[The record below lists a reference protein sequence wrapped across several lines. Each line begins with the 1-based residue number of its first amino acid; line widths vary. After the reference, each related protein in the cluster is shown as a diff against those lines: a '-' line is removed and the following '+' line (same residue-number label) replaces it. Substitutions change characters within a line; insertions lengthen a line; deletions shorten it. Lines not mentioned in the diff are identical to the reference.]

1 MVDDSNLRACESYK
15 KCGDYRNAAD
25 ILYKNE
31 KYREC
36 IAVMKEYEKER
47 SVSRKRLQPPRST
60 LSIERIVKEA
70 ADMCVKRKEMS
81 LLKEYLSE
89 LPVEKQLDYVKKKP
103 GCEEIAL
110 EILIEY
116 GRAEEAAEI
125 YMRKGKFLKAASCS
139 KVDAFK
145 GVCFLEQ
152 ARLIYSKAANKDGDI
167 SENVKESVLHY
178 LNKSVLH
185 LENDVADLADC
196 HLMTG
201 VITGSLQDLKYA
213 ADIYSK
219 CGNYVGALLCQKHL
233 WEKGEIASDVIVESL
248 SKMLLLIERR
258 SSDKIKMLQVYFG
271 IEKAASNDGDFLF
284 KINDSKSQLHLEW
297 LLCSDAHIREL
308 WRHFENQ
315 YEEEGN
321 FCIISATFPIANSI
335 VDQLMDIYET
345 ELQGNALCLQ
355 FFQGVMHNNCQLQH
369 GFPSYKTVQSRCNAY
384 SAILQIHGLLR
395 KRMTE
400 ILKHN
405 KLREHVKEF
414 EALTRFN
421 EGIML
426 KTCHSFYMDLI
437 FFTQYLS
444 RDQCSGMHLV
454 KSLPEMQIVKDQ
466 IQWCIEKMWRDAG
479 DKKRFSDTDL
489 FLEIF
494 TMSSYAGIRFVQ
506 YEVDNIREEIK
517 QRYRYLNLP
526 PINEIALLNTRE
538 FRYETF
544 HTIFMDSRLWMH
556 DAGAL
561 IEFLHVLLRRGLRL
575 VLRKDVP
582 LPSVT
587 NSLLLLEY
595 SISLCLISLSRTNRN
610 ADINLPEF
618 YIEGIQFWSGSY
630 ESSFKS
636 NYSAL
641 ANVQYVSLYNGNN
654 LVKSLMIF
662 ILDLLSSKSY
672 RRFDLFHQ
680 CLNDTNC
687 LQRDPI
693 YRANAERFLI
703 LVLVLLSNHRLYSD
717 DPSSARPLVMQ
728 LRKYDSMKRQAPGF
742 ILNALN
748 SAARI
753 NSPKDAVK
761 VMERL
766 LMQSNRML
774 VTCNWRTIRKAYM
787 PVVEKDEKPKRVVKF
802 QTEEKP
808 PRFATKEPTIV
819 QHEEDDSLVLQE
831 KESEDSNP
839 QPKSDLGAQDEDDN
853 YFLQESEGLIYFIH
867 SSYLIRKFIHAIDRQ

>member
-15 KCGDYRNAAD
+15 KCGDYRYAAD
-25 ILYKNE
+25 ILYKDE

-70 ADMCVKRKEMS
+70 ADMCVKRKDMS

-110 EILIEY
+110 EILIDND
-116 GRAEEAAEI
+116 RAEEAAEI

-139 KVDAFK
+139 ELYATK
-145 GVCFLEQ
+145 GACFLEQ
-152 ARLIYSKAANKDGDI
+152 ARLIYSIGPNEDEVV
-167 SENVKESVLHY
+167 SEEVKESILHY
-178 LNKSVLH
+178 VNKSL
-185 LENDVADLADC
+185 LYLKSDSLDLADC
-196 HLMTG
+196 RLMIG
-201 VITGSLQDLKYA
+201 VITDSLQDLKCA

-219 CGNYVGALLCQKHL
+219 LGNYVGALLCQKHL
-233 WEKGEIASDVIVESL
+233 WEMGEIASDVLVESL
-248 SKMLLLIERR
+248 SKMLLLIGRI
-258 SSDKIKMLQVYFG
+258 SSNKMKMLQAHFG
-271 IEKAASNDGDFLF
+271 IEKAATIDGDVYFR
-284 KINDSKSQLHLEW
+284 INEAKSQLHLGW

-315 YEEEGN
+315 SEEEGN
-321 FCIISATFPIANSI
+321 FFIISATFPIANSI
-335 VDQLMDIYET
+335 VARLMDIYET
-345 ELQGNALCLQ
+345 ELQSNDICLQ

-400 ILKHN
+400 ILKHS
-405 KLREHVKEF
+405 KLREHVKQF
-414 EALTRFN
+414 ESLTRFN
-421 EGIML
+421 EDIML
-426 KTCHSFYMDLI
+426 NTCHSFYMDLI

-479 DKKRFSDTDL
+479 DEKRFSDTDL

-506 YEVDNIREEIK
+506 YVVDNIHDEIK
-517 QRYRYLNLP
+517 QRYRYLTFP
-526 PINEIALLNTRE
+526 PMNELAFKNKEEI
-538 FRYETF
+538 RYETF
-544 HTIFMDSRLWMH
+544 HMMFMDSRLWMH
-556 DAGAL
+556 DEGDL
-561 IEFLHVLLRRGLRL
+561 IEFLHAVLRRGLGL
-575 VLRKDVP
+575 VLNRDVP

-641 ANVQYVSLYNGNN
+641 ASVQYVSFYRGKNR
-654 LVKSLMIF
+654 VKKLMIF
-662 ILDLLSSKSY
+662 MLDLLTGKKY
-672 RRFDLFHQ
+672 PRFDLFHQ

-693 YRANAERFLI
+693 YRANVERFLI

-766 LMQSNRML
+766 LMQSNRLL

-787 PVVEKDEKPKRVVKF
+787 LVVEKDEKPKRVVKF